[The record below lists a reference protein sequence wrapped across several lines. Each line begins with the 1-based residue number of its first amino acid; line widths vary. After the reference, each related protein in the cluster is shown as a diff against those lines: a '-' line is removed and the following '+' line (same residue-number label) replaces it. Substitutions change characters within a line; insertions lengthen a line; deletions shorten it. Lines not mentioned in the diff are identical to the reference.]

1 MVGWGRRLNL
11 NGMGR
16 LEMLKQ
22 LTLGAAIV
30 AGALLLTPASTPA
43 SAAPLA
49 PAHSG
54 VADGDNLAQE
64 VHWRHR
70 RHYRRHYRRYNY
82 DYDYNWGYYYRPYYY
97 QPYYY
102 DDDWRWRWRHRH
114 HRHHHRHW

>member
-1 MVGWGRRLNL
+1 MMGWGRRLNQ

-49 PAHSG
+49 PVQSG
-54 VADGDNLAQE
+54 VTDGGNLVQE
-64 VHWRHR
+64 AHWRHR
-70 RHYRRHYRRYNY
+70 RHHHWRHHHHYYPY
-82 DYDYNWGYYYRPYYY
+82 YWGYYYRPYYY
-97 QPYYY
+97 EPYYY
-102 DDDWRWRWRHRH
+102 DDWRWRWRHRH
-114 HRHHHRHW
+114 HRHRHHHHHW